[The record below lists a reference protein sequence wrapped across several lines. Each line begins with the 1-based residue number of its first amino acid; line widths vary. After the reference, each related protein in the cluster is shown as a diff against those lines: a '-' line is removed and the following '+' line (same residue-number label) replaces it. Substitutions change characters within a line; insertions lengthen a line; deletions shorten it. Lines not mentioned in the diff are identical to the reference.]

1 MVDAYEIG
9 LALAMPAGL
18 SEGLA
23 AVARAFSRLDVAA
36 AAAEE
41 GAGLGRGPVSRRA
54 GAPGRARR
62 RSEPRG
68 EGGGSDAGADGMVV
82 TPAAGDAAVEELANE
97 RANAVLVVRDG
108 VAATAPGDVDAAGAL
123 ARGVTGDLVAGA
135 VEAGGERRPDER
147 DGGRPLPVGSVAPA
161 AVAAVDRR
169 DGRRAHSSGRVR
181 SGGPGFA
188 GGPVA
193 SDGPRVGRGAS
204 AAAAGPGGAAPG
216 RVMVARVAEVLGGD
230 GEGGAD
236 WLEVGPDGWGSER
249 GDGVAVLSEGPG
261 EAGAGH
267 GAWTDEAG
275 VLRRSRAAG
284 SVRGR
289 GMAGA
294 GAPAGDRPGG
304 LQGRGEGGGAAGGES
319 PGAGGLMGE
328 RAAAP
333 LGADRGSGGGEMGP
347 VMLDGR
353 LVGHWLSERM
363 ARDASRPSAGPSFFD
378 ARQAP
383 AWSPSGVA

>member
-1 MVDAYEIG
+1 
-9 LALAMPAGL
+9 
-18 SEGLA
+18 
-23 AVARAFSRLDVAA
+23 
-36 AAAEE
+36 
-41 GAGLGRGPVSRRA
+41 
-54 GAPGRARR
+54 
-62 RSEPRG
+62 
-68 EGGGSDAGADGMVV
+68 MVV
-82 TPAAGDAAVEELANE
+82 TPAAEDPAVEERANE
-97 RANAVLVVRDG
+97 RADAVLVVRDG
-108 VAATAPGDVDAAGAL
+108 VAATAPGDVDAAGAV

-147 DGGRPLPVGSVAPA
+147 DDGRPLPVGSVAPA
-161 AVAAVDRR
+161 AGAAVDRR

-193 SDGPRVGRGAS
+193 LDGPRVGRGAS

-216 RVMVARVAEVLGGD
+216 RVLVARVAEVLGGEV
-230 GEGGAD
+230 EGGAD
-236 WLEVGPDGWGSER
+236 RLEVGPSGWGWER
-249 GDGVAVLSEGPG
+249 GDGGAGLSEGPG

-267 GAWTDEAG
+267 GAWTAEGG
-275 VLRRSRAAG
+275 VLRGSRAAG

-294 GAPAGDRPGG
+294 GAPAGDRPAG
-304 LQGRGEGGGAAGGES
+304 LQGRGDGGGAVWGEG

-363 ARDASRPSAGPSFFD
+363 ARDASRPPAGPSFFD